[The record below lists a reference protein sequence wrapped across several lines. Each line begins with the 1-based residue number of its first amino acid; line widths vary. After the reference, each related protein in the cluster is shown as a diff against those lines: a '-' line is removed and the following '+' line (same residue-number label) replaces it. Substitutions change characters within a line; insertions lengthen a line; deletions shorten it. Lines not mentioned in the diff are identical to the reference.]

1 MVLDLKQLFGTSNGA
16 KTLDAEFDLSDV
28 EFSGVFPI
36 KTPVRITGEILSK
49 TGIVFLRALIEA
61 DYSADCDRC
70 GTPST
75 KHYSIPVNRVLVTE
89 LANEEEND
97 EMLVLPEMKLDLYE
111 LVLTEVVLNVPSKH
125 LCKEDCKGICQK
137 CGKNLNEGP
146 CECNHKE
153 VDPRLAVLL
162 DLLKDDE

>member
-1 MVLDLKQLFGTSNGA
+1 MVLDLKQLFSMANGA
-16 KTLDAEFDLSDV
+16 KELNAEFDLSDV

-49 TGIVFLRALIEA
+49 TGIVSLKALIEA

-75 KHYSIPVNRVLVTE
+75 KHYSIPVSRVLVTE

-111 LVLTEVVLNVPSKH
+111 LVLTEVVLNIPSKH
-125 LCKEDCKGICQK
+125 LCKEDCLGICQK

-146 CECNHKE
+146 CGCDHKE

>member
-1 MVLDLKQLFGTSNGA
+1 MVLDLKQLFSMAIGA
-16 KTLDAEFDLSDV
+16 KELNAEFDLSDV

-36 KTPVRITGEILSK
+36 KTPVRITGEVLSK
-49 TGIVFLRALIEA
+49 TGIVSLEALIEA

-125 LCKEDCKGICQK
+125 LCKEDCKGICSK
-137 CGKNLNEGP
+137 CGKNLNEGKCDCP
-146 CECNHKE
+146 EKE
-153 VDPRLAVLL
+153 IDPRLKVLA
-162 DLLKDDE
+162 DLLNE